1 MFHFE
6 FLVTF
11 TIYNI
16 PKLIINKHVFQT
28 NIIFLKNRSRVFQIS
43 NDINRSI
50 NHRWQ
55 HFVPINKYFINAVK
69 YNYFLIWQQNF
80 SKNNSIR
87 ALTLLKRESLH
98 RYNIKIAISI
108 RGMKHLI
115 STLHTRRIHL
125 DASIFWPG
133 QASNLPV
140 NERTATCILIDR
152 DDDIQD
158 Y

>member
-16 PKLIINKHVFQT
+16 PKLIINKHVFQI

-55 HFVPINKYFINAVK
+55 YFIPINKYFINAVK
-69 YNYFLIWQQNF
+69 YNYFLI
-80 SKNNSIR
+80 
-87 ALTLLKRESLH
+87 
-98 RYNIKIAISI
+98 
-108 RGMKHLI
+108 
-115 STLHTRRIHL
+115 
-125 DASIFWPG
+125 
-133 QASNLPV
+133 
-140 NERTATCILIDR
+140 
-152 DDDIQD
+152 
-158 Y
+158 

>member
-16 PKLIINKHVFQT
+16 PKLIINKHVFQI

-55 HFVPINKYFINAVK
+55 HSVPTNKYFINAVK

-108 RGMKHLI
+108 RGMKHLPAHCTRGGSIWMQVSFDQDRPVI
-115 STLHTRRIHL
+115 SRLMNGRQR
-125 DASIFWPG
+125 ASW
-133 QASNLPV
+133 
-140 NERTATCILIDR
+140 
-152 DDDIQD
+152 
-158 Y
+158 